1 MLDELVI
8 SVVYSKI
15 DLKLGYHQVRM
26 NENDILKTAFKTH
39 FGSFSLLVMP
49 FKPTNAPTT

>member
-26 NENDILKTAFKTH
+26 NENDILKTTFKTH
-39 FGSFSLLVMP
+39 FGHLAFLVMP